1 MILIVADN
9 GDLARIWARHLQ
21 RQRNDVIVATSA
33 SGATNLL
40 RKNDVDVVMLDLML
54 KDGSAFLVADYV
66 SYRQPKAKIVFVTRK
81 GFFSD
86 GSLFQQVPNTAAI
99 LQANSAPSD
108 VAEIVSYHGR
118 AC

>member
-1 MILIVADN
+1 MILIVADS
-9 GDLARIWARHLQ
+9 GGLARIWARHLQ
-21 RQRNDVIVATSA
+21 RQNNDVLVATSQNE
-33 SGATNLL
+33 ATFHVRQHN
-40 RKNDVDVVMLDLML
+40 VDVVVLDLML

-66 SYRQPKAKIVFVTRK
+66 SYRQPDARIVFVTRT

-99 LQANSAPSD
+99 LQANTAPSD

-118 AC
+118 PC